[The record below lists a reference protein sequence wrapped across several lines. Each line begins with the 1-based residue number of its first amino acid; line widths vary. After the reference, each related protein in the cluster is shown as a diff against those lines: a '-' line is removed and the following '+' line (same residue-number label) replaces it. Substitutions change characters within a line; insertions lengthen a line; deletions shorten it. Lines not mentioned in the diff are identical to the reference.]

1 MAQENAACPVATVIR
16 WARGAGGLLGEATG
30 LLLRPLVMT
39 VLDRIDLD
47 AVIARVDVNRVADRV
62 DVERVA
68 VRVDVDRVADRVD
81 VDRVAARVDV
91 DRVADRV
98 DVGRVADR
106 VDVDRVADR
115 VDIDAVLDRIDLV
128 GLTRDVL
135 REIDLGRIVRDTGG
149 GMTVE
154 TVEAVR
160 VLGRRG
166 DRNVNR
172 LADRLLRRTGRSD
185 GDGGPPQADARFE
198 LPRGDGPGPA
208 RGHAPGRPQPDGSA
222 PAPP

>member
-81 VDRVAARVDV
+81 VDRVA
-91 DRVADRV
+91 DRV

-115 VDIDAVLDRIDLV
+115 VDVDRVADRVDVDAVLDRIDLV

-185 GDGGPPQADARFE
+185 GDGGPPQGDARFE
-198 LPRGDGPGPA
+198 LPRGDGPDPA
-208 RGHAPGRPQPDGSA
+208 RRHAPGRPQPDGSA